1 MAEKII
7 ERINGPEDVKKLS
20 YEELETLAAEIREFM
35 LDVLSRVGGHVA
47 PNLGSVELT
56 IALHYVFNSPVDKL
70 IWDVGHQAY
79 PHKILTGRRE
89 SFHTIRQYG
98 GISGFLKRDESPH
111 DIFGAG
117 HASTSL
123 SAALGIAVARDLK
136 GEDFKV
142 VAIIGDGA
150 LTGGM
155 AFEALNNIGSQ
166 KRDMIVILNDNEMS
180 IAENIGALSN
190 YLVKLKTSRIY
201 NRMKEDVWELLGKL
215 PSSTLSY
222 RTRDLIR
229 RVKAA
234 LENLAV
240 PTLMFEE
247 LGFRYVGPIHGHNIK
262 QLIDTFN
269 RVKDFK
275 GPTLVHVLTRKGKGY
290 KPAEERLELFHGLGP
305 FHRITG
311 EPVKKPGPTK
321 WSKIYGKTIVE
332 LAEKDEKIVVITAAM
347 TLGTGLDLMREKF
360 PERHFD
366 VGIAEQH
373 AVTFSGGLAVEGLK
387 PFATIYSTFLQRAY
401 DQIIHDIAL
410 QNLPVKFA
418 IDRAGLVGE
427 DGPTHHGAFDISYLR
442 LIPNMVIMAPK
453 DENEFRDMIYTAS
466 IYDRGPIAFRYPR
479 DRVYGLKLKETFD
492 EVPIGTWEILKPGN
506 DVAILAVGT
515 MVYPALEAAKELE
528 QETGASVQVVNARF
542 VKPMDTEVLYNI
554 VESGIKKIVTVEE
567 NALIGGFGDGVLEF
581 LSEIGHHIDVMRLG
595 IPDRFIE
602 HGPRKILLQT
612 IGLDK
617 NGIRESVKRFL
628 MGQTG
633 VSEWHSAKNVR

>member
-1 MAEKII
+1 M
-7 ERINGPEDVKKLS
+7 ERIIDRIKGSEDIKKLNFD
-20 YEELETLAAEIREFM
+20 ELNLLAAEIREFM
-35 LDVLSRVGGHVA
+35 LDILSKVGGHVA

-56 IALHYVFNSPVDKL
+56 LALHYVFDSPRDKL

-79 PHKILTGRRE
+79 PHKIVTGRKDN
-89 SFHTIRQYG
+89 FHTIRQYG
-98 GISGFLKRDESPH
+98 GISGFLRREESPH

-136 GEDFKV
+136 GENFKV

-155 AFEALNNIGSQ
+155 AFEALNNIGAQ
-166 KRDMIVILNDNEMS
+166 KRDLIVVLNDNEMS
-180 IAENIGALSN
+180 IAENIGAFSN

-222 RTRDLIR
+222 RTRDLIK

-247 LGFRYVGPIHGHNIK
+247 LGYRYVGPIHGHNIK
-262 QLIDTFN
+262 QLINTFE
-269 RVKDFK
+269 RVKRLK
-275 GPTLVHVLTRKGKGY
+275 GPVLVHVLTKKGKGY

-311 EPVKKPGPTK
+311 EPIKKPGPTK

-332 LAEKDEKIVVITAAM
+332 LAEKDEKIVAITAAM
-347 TLGTGLDLMREKF
+347 TLGTGLDLMRERF

-373 AVTFSGGLAVEGLK
+373 AVTFAGGLAVEGYK

-410 QNLPVKFA
+410 QKLPVRFA

-442 LIPNMVIMAPK
+442 IVPNMVVMAPK

-466 IYDRGPIAFRYPR
+466 IYDKGPIAFRYPR
-479 DRVYGLKLKETFD
+479 DRVYGLELKDTFD
-492 EVPIGTWEILKPGN
+492 AIPIGSWEILKEGK
-506 DVAILAVGT
+506 DIAILAVGT
-515 MVYPALEAAKELE
+515 MVYPSLEAAKELVE
-528 QETGASVQVVNARF
+528 ELGASIKVVNARF
-542 VKPMDTEVLYNI
+542 VKPMNTAVLFDI
-554 VESGIKKIVTVEE
+554 VDSGIKKIVTVEE
-567 NALIGGFGDGVLEF
+567 NSLIGGFGDAVIEF
-581 LSEIGHHIDVMRLG
+581 LTEIKHHIDVLRLG
-595 IPDRFIE
+595 LPDQFIE
-602 HGPRKILLQT
+602 HGARKILLQKV
-612 IGLDK
+612 GLDK
-617 NGIRESVKRFL
+617 NGIKERTKNFLLGYSGVNKWHSVKS
-628 MGQTG
+628 
-633 VSEWHSAKNVR
+633 VK

>member
-1 MAEKII
+1 MDKII
-7 ERINGPEDVKKLS
+7 DRIKGPEDVKKLS
-20 YEELETLAAEIREFM
+20 YEELEILAAEIREFM
-35 LDVLSRVGGHVA
+35 LDVLSKVGGHVA
-47 PNLGSVELT
+47 PNLGAVELT
-56 IALHYVFNSPVDKL
+56 LALHYVFDSPRDKL
-70 IWDVGHQAY
+70 VWDVGHQAY
-79 PHKILTGRRE
+79 PHKIITGRKE

-98 GISGFLKRDESPH
+98 GISGFLRRDESPH

-136 GEDFKV
+136 KENFKV

-155 AFEALNNIGSQ
+155 AFEALNNIGAQ
-166 KRDMIVILNDNEMS
+166 KRDLIVVLNDNEMS

-229 RVKAA
+229 RVKTA
-234 LENLAV
+234 LENFAV

-247 LGFRYVGPIHGHNIK
+247 LGYKYVGPIHGHDIK
-262 QLIDTFN
+262 QLITTFK
-269 RVKDFK
+269 RVKNLK
-275 GPTLVHVLTRKGKGY
+275 GPVLVHVLTRKGKGY

-311 EPVKKPGPTK
+311 EPVKKPGPAK
-321 WSKIYGKTIVE
+321 WSKVYGQTIVE
-332 LAEKDEKIVVITAAM
+332 LAEKDEKIVAITAAM

-373 AVTFSGGLAVEGLK
+373 AVTFAGGLAIEGYK

-479 DRVYGLKLKETFD
+479 DRVLGLELKKTFD
-492 EVPIGTWEILKPGN
+492 EIPIGTWEVLKEGN
-506 DVAILAVGT
+506 DIAILAVGT
-515 MVYPALEAAKELE
+515 MVYPGLEAAKELE
-528 QETGASVQVVNARF
+528 DELGTSIKVVNARF
-542 VKPMDTEVLYNI
+542 VKPMDREVLFQL
-554 VESGIKKIVTVEE
+554 VDSGIRKIVTIEE

-581 LSEIGHHIDVMRLG
+581 LNEIGHHIDVLRLG
-595 IPDRFIE
+595 IPDKFIE
-602 HGPRKILLQT
+602 HGPRKVLLQK

-617 NGIRESVKRFL
+617 KGIKESIKSFL
-628 MGQTG
+628 LGYSG
-633 VSEWHSAKNVR
+633 VSEWHSAKSVK